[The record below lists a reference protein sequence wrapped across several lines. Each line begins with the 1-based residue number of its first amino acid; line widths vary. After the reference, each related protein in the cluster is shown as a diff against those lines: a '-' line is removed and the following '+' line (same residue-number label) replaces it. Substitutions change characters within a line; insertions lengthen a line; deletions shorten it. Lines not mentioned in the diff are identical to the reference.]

1 MNNIIIG
8 KHTLESLTS
17 GMYSDPYV
25 VYREYIQN
33 ATDSIDD
40 AFRQGILNPGEDS
53 INIDINP
60 SERRIS
66 IFDNGCG
73 IQSNLAVKTLISIGN
88 SRKDASS
95 SRGFR
100 GIGRL
105 SALSYCSKL
114 TFETSYLSEKHGTRI
129 VIDSKRLSELL
140 AQVSDEDV
148 SVLDVL
154 QQVYSH
160 SVFPEKGKRHYF
172 RVILDG
178 VDVTSGLTNISEVL
192 SYISQNAPVPY
203 DKAAFPWGYEI
214 TQRIRKEGFSIRSYN
229 IFVSCGNDHQKIC
242 KPYKGEFLSDKGK
255 QLYDK
260 IHDIEIVKF
269 NNSDGAISAIGWIAK
284 TSYLGSI
291 YDKSIKGIRMRK
303 GNILVGDQQTLN
315 VLFKD
320 ARFNGWSIG
329 EIFAVDSQLIPNA
342 RRDNFE
348 KNTAY
353 FSLIEQMM
361 PLAAKIT
368 KTIRSTSA
376 TRNHELSAA
385 LKAIDDVR
393 VQTSQAL
400 DNGINSSQKGVLKGN
415 LSRAQNLLGGVA
427 AKGDADA
434 YFQEIAF
441 EELDMLIGTVRGATS
456 FKVLNTLSGLSLQE
470 KQVLEKIFKMII
482 SFDESISEDLIEY
495 ILKKYTQGGE

>member
-40 AFRQGILNPGEDS
+40 AFRHGILNPGEDS
-53 INIDINP
+53 IDIDINP

-178 VDVTSGLTNISEVL
+178 VDVTSGLTNVSEVL

-269 NNSDGAISAIGWIAK
+269 NNSDGAISAIGWVAK

-303 GNILVGDQQTLN
+303 GNILVGDLQTLN

-368 KTIRSTSA
+368 KTIRTTSA

-385 LKAIDDVR
+385 LKAIDDVST
-393 VQTSQAL
+393 QTNQAL
-400 DNGINSSQKGVLKGN
+400 STGVSSSQKGTLHSN
-415 LSRAQNLLGGVA
+415 LSRAQNLLGGVSA
-427 AKGDADA
+427 NGDADA

-441 EELDMLIGTVRGATS
+441 EELDMLIGRIKGATS
-456 FKVLNTLSGLSLQE
+456 YKALNTIEHLSTTE
-470 KQVLEKIFKMII
+470 KHILERVFNILISADQDNAPQVIDTILEGFAK
-482 SFDESISEDLIEY
+482 
-495 ILKKYTQGGE
+495 

>member
-1 MNNIIIG
+1 MNNIVIG

-40 AFRQGILNPGEDS
+40 AFRQGLLDPGEDS

-73 IQSNLAVKTLISIGN
+73 VPANLAVKTLISIGN
-88 SRKDASS
+88 SRKDSSS

-114 TFETSYLSEKHGTRI
+114 TFETSYLSEKQGTRI
-129 VIDSKRLSELL
+129 VIDSKQLSELL
-140 AQVSDEDV
+140 MQVSDADV

-160 SVFPEKGKRHYF
+160 STFPEKAKRHFF
-172 RVILDG
+172 RVIMDG
-178 VDVTSGLTNISEVL
+178 VDIASDLTNVNEVI

-214 TQRIRKEGFSIRSYN
+214 TQRIHKEGFAIRSYN
-229 IFVSCGNDHQKIC
+229 IFVRCGNAHQKIY

-255 QLYDK
+255 QIYDK

-269 NNSDGAISAIGWIAK
+269 NNPDGTISAIGWIAK
-284 TSYLGSI
+284 TSFLGSI
-291 YDKSIKGIRMRK
+291 YDKSIKGLRMRK
-303 GNILVGDQQTLN
+303 GNILIGDHQTLN

-320 ARFNGWSIG
+320 PRFNGWSIG
-329 EIFAVDSQLIPNA
+329 EIFAVGSQLIPNA

-348 KNTAY
+348 KNAAY

-368 KTIRSTSA
+368 KAIRATSA
-376 TRNHELSAA
+376 SRNHELSAA

-393 VQTSQAL
+393 VQTSQSL
-400 DNGINSSQKGVLKGN
+400 DAGINSSQKGVLKGS
-415 LSRAQNLLGGVA
+415 LSRAQNLLDGISPND
-427 AKGDADA
+427 DADA
-434 YFQEIAF
+434 YFREIAF
-441 EELDMLIGTVRGATS
+441 EELDMLIGTVQGATS
-456 FKVLNTLSGLSLQE
+456 FKALNTIRGLSLQE
-470 KQVLEKIFKMII
+470 KQILEKVFKMII
-482 SFDESISEDLIEY
+482 SFDASISEELIEY

>member
-1 MNNIIIG
+1 M
-8 KHTLESLTS
+8 
-17 GMYSDPYV
+17 
-25 VYREYIQN
+25 
-33 ATDSIDD
+33 
-40 AFRQGILNPGEDS
+40 
-53 INIDINP
+53 
-60 SERRIS
+60 
-66 IFDNGCG
+66 
-73 IQSNLAVKTLISIGN
+73 
-88 SRKDASS
+88 
-95 SRGFR
+95 
-100 GIGRL
+100 
-105 SALSYCSKL
+105 
-114 TFETSYLSEKHGTRI
+114 
-129 VIDSKRLSELL
+129 
-140 AQVSDEDV
+140 
-148 SVLDVL
+148 LDVL

-178 VDVTSGLTNISEVL
+178 VDVTSGLTNVSEVL

-269 NNSDGAISAIGWIAK
+269 NNSDGTISAIGWVAK

-315 VLFKD
+315 ILFKD

-393 VQTSQAL
+393 TQTSQAL
-400 DNGINSSQKGVLKGN
+400 DTGVNSSQKGVLKGN
-415 LSRAQNLLGGVA
+415 LSRAQTMLGGISA
-427 AKGDADA
+427 NGDADT

-441 EELDMLIGTVRGATS
+441 EELDMLIGRIKGATS
-456 FKVLNTLSGLSLQE
+456 YKALNTIEHLSSTE
-470 KQVLEKIFKMII
+470 KHILEKVFNILVSTDLENAPQII
-482 SFDESISEDLIEY
+482 DT
-495 ILKKYTQGGE
+495 ILEGFAK